1 MYLQTVIIFI
11 LVLILI
17 YLICTKRADPY
28 KSPIP
33 NVGSDDPS
41 KLSIISYNIQ
51 MRPVIDDLLYR
62 CTGIH
67 THKTDI
73 IANKL
78 PKILENFNTDII
90 VLSEAFSDKIIG
102 QIYHHIKNVG
112 YKYHTC
118 VLNETVVNGNAE
130 TSRSFGI
137 RKWINGGIIVFSKY
151 PIIDQKEL
159 CFQNSAFV
167 DKYSAK
173 GAQYLKID
181 KLGKKYNIIATHMN
195 ASYDIIRGQTAK
207 MCKGKTARYKQ
218 IDEISEFIDS
228 INIPDTEPLIFAGDM
243 NIDRY
248 RDADEYKNMID
259 VLNMT
264 NPPNQ
269 GYIYTYDQIANTRT
283 QMNQGNRLLDYIL
296 YSKKHKKPVRSSS
309 TINKLYYEGDV
320 SDHYPVVGMFLFS

>member
-1 MYLQTVIIFI
+1 
-11 LVLILI
+11 
-17 YLICTKRADPY
+17 
-28 KSPIP
+28 
-33 NVGSDDPS
+33 
-41 KLSIISYNIQ
+41 

-118 VLNETVVNGNAE
+118 VLNEAATADAE
-130 TSRSFGI
+130 TSRNLGV

-151 PIIDQKEL
+151 PIIEQKEL

-181 KLGKKYNIIATHMN
+181 KFGKKYNIIATHMN

-296 YSKKHKKPVRSSS
+296 YSKKHKKPTRSSS

-320 SDHYPVVGMFLFS
+320 SDHYPVVGMFMFS